1 MRIALVEFAAKGG
14 LIHYAYQLGRAMH
27 ADGADVTLITGTH
40 YELAGLPH
48 QFRVEPVLR
57 LWDPKPDADGAG
69 RVRRRVRRGL
79 RALQYYREWMRLMA
93 ILRRLEPD
101 VVQFG
106 DIRFATD
113 AIPLARASR
122 CGWLMADICH
132 NVRPFSGGEGS
143 SGTFAMSGLEQ
154 RAFARAYAQF
164 DAIFVHYERN
174 VEIFA
179 RTFPKSRERVTAIVH
194 GNEEIFRELASPEVS
209 AASLRESLGLT
220 ADDRVALF
228 FGTLSRYKGLD
239 LLLDAFTRVAARVP
253 RAVLVVA
260 GHEPPDFDRNQFLQ
274 SARALG
280 VEPRLRLVPGY
291 VPSSSVA
298 AWMGVGDVIVFPYR
312 DVFQSGAL
320 QTAATFGAPIIAT
333 RVGAMPDVIR
343 DGETG
348 RLTTADPDAIANAI
362 VELLENRSH
371 AAALGAAAAHDAATR
386 FSWRSVASTM
396 LARYEDLLGAQ
407 R

>member
-1 MRIALVEFAAKGG
+1 
-14 LIHYAYQLGRAMH
+14 
-27 ADGADVTLITGTH
+27 
-40 YELAGLPH
+40 
-48 QFRVEPVLR
+48 
-57 LWDPKPDADGAG
+57 
-69 RVRRRVRRGL
+69 
-79 RALQYYREWMRLMA
+79 
-93 ILRRLEPD
+93 
-101 VVQFG
+101 
-106 DIRFATD
+106 
-113 AIPLARASR
+113 
-122 CGWLMADICH
+122 
-132 NVRPFSGGEGS
+132 
-143 SGTFAMSGLEQ
+143 
-154 RAFARAYAQF
+154 
-164 DAIFVHYERN
+164 VHYERN
-174 VEIFA
+174 VEVFA
-179 RTFPKSRERVTAIVH
+179 RTFPTSRERVSAIVH

-220 ADDRVALF
+220 ADDRVTLF

-320 QTAATFGAPIIAT
+320 QTAATFGAPIVAT

-348 RLTTADPDAIANAI
+348 RLTTADPDAIASAI
-362 VELLENRSH
+362 VELLGNRSR
-371 AAALGAAAAHDAATR
+371 ATALGAAAAHDAATR
-386 FSWRSVASTM
+386 FSWRAVASTI
-396 LARYEDLLGAQ
+396 LERYEVLLGAQ

>member
-14 LIHYAYQLGRAMH
+14 LIHYAYQMGRAMH
-27 ADGADVTLITGTH
+27 AEGADVTLITGVH
-40 YELAGLPH
+40 YELAALPH
-48 QFRVEPVLR
+48 PFRVEPLLR
-57 LWDPKPDADGAG
+57 LWDPKPDADGAS
-69 RVRRRVRRGL
+69 RLQKRARRGL
-79 RALQYYREWMRLMA
+79 RALQYYREWMRLMDS
-93 ILRRLEPD
+93 LHRLEPD

-122 CGWLMADICH
+122 GGWLMADVCH
-132 NVRPFSGGEGS
+132 NVRPFAGGEGS
-143 SGTFAMSGLEQ
+143 SGTFTMSRLEQ
-154 RAFARAYAQF
+154 RAFARAYSQF
-164 DAIFVHYERN
+164 DAIFVHYQRN

-179 RTFPKSRERVTAIVH
+179 QTFPESREQVTPIVH
-194 GNEEIFRELASPEVS
+194 GNEEIFRELASPDVS

-239 LLLDAFTRVAARVP
+239 LLLDAFARVAARVP

-260 GHEPPDFDRNQFLQ
+260 GHEPPDFDRAQFLE
-274 SARALG
+274 SARAQG
-280 VEPRLRLVPGY
+280 IESRLRLVAGY
-291 VPSSSVA
+291 VPSSSLA

-320 QTAATFGAPIIAT
+320 QTAATFGAPIVAT
-333 RVGAMPDVIR
+333 RVGAMPEVIR

-348 RLTTADPDAIANAI
+348 RLTSVDPDAIADAI
-362 VELLENRSH
+362 VELLENRDR
-371 AAALGAAAAHDAATR
+371 AAVLGAAAAQDAATR
-386 FSWRSVASTM
+386 FSWRAVASAI
-396 LARYEDLLGAQ
+396 LARYDSLLGV
-407 R
+407 RR